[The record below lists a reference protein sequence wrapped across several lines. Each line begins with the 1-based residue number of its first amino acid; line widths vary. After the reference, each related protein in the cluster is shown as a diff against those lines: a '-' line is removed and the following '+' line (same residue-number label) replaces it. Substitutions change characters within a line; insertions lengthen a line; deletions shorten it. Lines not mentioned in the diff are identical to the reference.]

1 MALEWVAVSLPVGF
15 AALGLVAGVLP
26 LSPRTLA
33 GLSPAAGVALLA
45 AGLGVTGGALAGG
58 SLSFGPFY
66 LDALSAY
73 MTAIIAVVGCAACLF
88 SSGHIQA
95 EHQSGELGVR
105 QVRLYYFWFYI
116 FIASMFLVV
125 LAGNLGL
132 LWVAIEG
139 TTLATAFLVG
149 LYNTKASIEAA
160 WKYTILCTVGIA
172 IALLGTIVLYYA
184 ALPVAGGPGR
194 ALSWP
199 DVMAAAGRLDPGLV
213 RLAFVLALVGYGT
226 KAGLAP
232 MHTWLPDAHSQAP
245 APVSG
250 LLSGVLLSSAMYA
263 VLRFYAIAAG
273 ALGPAYPGA
282 LLLAFGLLSI
292 AVATPFIIVQ
302 RDLKRLLAYSSVEHM
317 GVVAVGAGLAGLG
330 GPAAALAG
338 WGAVFHLFSHAC
350 TKAALFF
357 SAGNLVHAWGTRR
370 LDRIHGALRLVPLTG
385 TALLLGGFALTGMPP
400 FALFA
405 SEFAI
410 ASGGFAQGA
419 YWASM
424 LFLVLLAVIFGGMT
438 YYAMSVAFGKPTD
451 GNGAHHGVPGEADQA
466 GTGRLARDGGLAGA
480 LAIWLPLAL
489 VLLLGL
495 YLPPPLNELIQRA
508 AAILQGGV

>member
-1 MALEWVAVSLPVGF
+1 MVLEWTAVGVPVGF
-15 AALGLVAGVLP
+15 LALGLAAGLLP
-26 LSPRTLA
+26 LAPRVLA
-33 GLSPAAGVALLA
+33 GLSLASGVALLS
-45 AGLGVTGGALAGG
+45 AGLVVAGG
-58 SLSFGPFY
+58 TFLGGPRTFGPFY

-73 MTAIIAVVGCAACLF
+73 LVAIIAVVGFAACLF
-88 SSGHIQA
+88 SAGHIQA
-95 EHQSGELGVR
+95 EYRSGELGER
-105 QVRLYYFWFYI
+105 QLRLYYFWFYI
-116 FIASMFLVV
+116 FIASMFLVA

-149 LYNTKASIEAA
+149 LYNTKASLEAA

-184 ALPVAGGPGR
+184 AMPVAGGPGR

-199 DVMAAAGRLDPGLV
+199 DVLAAAKQLDPGLV

-263 VLRFYAIAAG
+263 IMRFYAIAAG
-273 ALGPAYPGA
+273 ALGPGYPGT

-292 AVATPFIIVQ
+292 AVATPFIVVQ
-302 RDLKRLLAYSSVEHM
+302 RDLKRLLAYSSIEHM
-317 GVVAVGAGLAGLG
+317 GIVATGLGLAGLG
-330 GPAAALAG
+330 GPGAALAG

-370 LDRIHGALRLVPLTG
+370 LDRIKGALRLAPLTG

-410 ASGGFAQGA
+410 AGGGFAQGA
-419 YWASM
+419 WWASVA
-424 LFLVLLAVIFGGMT
+424 FLVLLAVIFGGMT
-438 YYAMSVAFGKPTD
+438 YYAMGVAFGAPV
-451 GNGAHHGVPGEADQA
+451 NGDAAPHAGKADHAGPGGPVAE
-466 GTGRLARDGGLAGA
+466 GGLAGA
-480 LAIWLPLAL
+480 AAIWLPLVL

-495 YLPPPLNELIQRA
+495 HLPPPLNELIHQA
-508 AAILQGGV
+508 AAIIRGGGM